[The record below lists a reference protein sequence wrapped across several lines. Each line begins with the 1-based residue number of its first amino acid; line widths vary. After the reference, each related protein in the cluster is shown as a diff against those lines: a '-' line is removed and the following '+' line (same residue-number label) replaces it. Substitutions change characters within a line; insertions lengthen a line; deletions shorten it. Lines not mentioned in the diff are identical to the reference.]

1 MTNLSHATPYALI
14 LAVAAV
20 GVLHTLVPDHWMPI
34 VALGRSRGWSRG
46 RTARAAA
53 IAGLGHT
60 LSTLAIG
67 VVIWAVGAVF
77 AARYAHGVNVA
88 AALALLG
95 FGGWV
100 AWTGWR
106 ELAAGHGH
114 GHEHFEHA
122 HVHAHEGGPRHV
134 HWHEHHREDWH
145 VVEGGTAALHQHTHA
160 EHGRTAL
167 LLVLGSSPMIE
178 GLPAFFAAS
187 NYGAALLGLMSAV
200 FAASTTATYVVGSTA
215 ALASA
220 ERISFGFLER
230 YGEVLSG
237 LTIAGVGVFALLTA

>member
-1 MTNLSHATPYALI
+1 MPYAAHATSFALI

-20 GVLHTLVPDHWMPI
+20 GVFHTIGPDHWMPI
-34 VALGRSRGWSRG
+34 VALARSRGWSRG

-53 IAGLGHT
+53 IAGIGHT

-67 VVIWAVGAVF
+67 VVIWGVGAVF
-77 AARYAHGVNVA
+77 AARYAHGVNLV

-106 ELAAGHGH
+106 ELKSGGAH

-122 HVHAHEGGPRHV
+122 HLHAHDGGMRHV

-145 VVEGGTAALHQHTHA
+145 PAEGGSAVLHAHAHA

-187 NYGAALLGLMSAV
+187 NYGLALLALMSAV
-200 FAASTTATYVVGSTA
+200 FAASTIATYVAVSTA
-215 ALASA
+215 ALAGA

-237 LTIAGVGVFALLTA
+237 LTIAAVGLFALLTA

>member
-1 MTNLSHATPYALI
+1 MDLSHATSFALI

-20 GVLHTLVPDHWMPI
+20 GVFHTLVPDHWMPI
-34 VALGRSRGWSRG
+34 VALARSRGWSRA

-53 IAGLGHT
+53 IAGIGHT
-60 LSTLAIG
+60 ASTLAIG
-67 VVIWAVGAVF
+67 IVIWGVGVAF
-77 AARYAHGVNVA
+77 ASRYAHGGNVV
-88 AALALLG
+88 AALALLA

-100 AWTGWR
+100 AWAGWR
-106 ELAAGHGH
+106 ELSAGRGH

-122 HVHAHEGGPRHV
+122 HLHVHDDGVRHV
-134 HWHEHHREDWH
+134 HWHEHSQEDWH
-145 VVEGGTAALHQHTHA
+145 PVEGGAAAMHWHAHA
-160 EHGRTAL
+160 ESGRTAL

-187 NYGAALLGLMSAV
+187 NYGPGVLVLMSTV
-200 FAASTTATYVVGSTA
+200 FAASTLVTYVVASTA
-215 ALASA
+215 ALAGA

-237 LTIAGVGVFALLTA
+237 LTIAGVGVFALLTT